1 LGIKASPAN
10 RPGSKCLT
18 MSMKSPLAA
27 LFLMLL
33 CSSSTFA
40 QDRAAT
46 PDLAKPGPAAAA
58 QLSQDQIRDLIREAA
73 ERDIENDKKQR
84 DYTYIQREEEHKL
97 DGKGQVKSSESRTYE
112 IMVLYEE
119 PVRKLIARDDK
130 PLSDS
135 DARKEDEKL
144 QKIIEK
150 RKNQSEGDR
159 RKRLEKQEKD
169 REDGRRF
176 VKEIAD
182 AYNFRFTGKD
192 NLGGRETLVI
202 DADPRPGYEPHM
214 KEAKFLPKFRFRVWL
229 DQAEKQWV
237 KLDIQCIDTVS
248 VGLFLLRVHKGS
260 NIQIEQVRVN
270 DEIWLPRHVALKL
283 DARLALLKG
292 LNIEEDVAFRDY
304 KKFRTDSRIVPAAD
318 IQDPPI
324 QSSPHQ

>member
-1 LGIKASPAN
+1 MKQTATSLLLLAFLSWPA
-10 RPGSKCLT
+10 
-18 MSMKSPLAA
+18 LAQNQPA
-27 LFLMLL
+27 ENPKQ
-33 CSSSTFA
+33 S
-40 QDRAAT
+40 AT
-46 PDLAKPGPAAAA
+46 SGPE
-58 QLSQDQIRDLIREAA
+58 LSQDQVRNFIREAA
-73 ERDIENDKKQR
+73 EKDIENDKKQR

-119 PVRKLIARDDK
+119 PVRKLIAKDDK
-130 PLSDS
+130 PLSDN
-135 DARKEDEKL
+135 DARKEDEKV
-144 QKIIEK
+144 QKIIQK
-150 RKNQSEGDR
+150 RKNESDGNR

-169 REDGRRF
+169 REEGRQF

-182 AYNFRFTGKD
+182 AYTFRFTGKE

-202 DADPRPGYEPHM
+202 DGDPRPGYEPHM
-214 KEAKFLPKFRFRVWL
+214 KDAKFLPKFRFRVWL

-237 KLDIQCIDTVS
+237 KMDIQCIDTVS

-270 DEIWLPRHVALKL
+270 DEIWLPKHVALKL

-304 KKFRTDSRIVPAAD
+304 KKFRTDTRIVPAAD
-318 IQDPPI
+318 VQDPPI

>member
-1 LGIKASPAN
+1 MKPPAARVLLLVLTSCLAWTQNRSAEPTSPSPAAV
-10 RPGSKCLT
+10 
-18 MSMKSPLAA
+18 PL
-27 LFLMLL
+27 
-33 CSSSTFA
+33 
-40 QDRAAT
+40 
-46 PDLAKPGPAAAA
+46 
-58 QLSQDQIRDLIREAA
+58 LSQDQIRDLIREAS
-73 ERDIENDKKQR
+73 EKDIENDKKQR
-84 DYTYIQREEEHKL
+84 DYTYIQREEEHRL
-97 DGKGQVKSSESRTYE
+97 DGKGQVKSSESKTYE

-119 PVRKLIARDDK
+119 PVRKLIAKDDK

-135 DARKEDEKL
+135 DARKEDEKV

-150 RKNQSEGDR
+150 RKNESDGDR

-169 REDGRRF
+169 REEGRQF

-182 AYNFRFTGKD
+182 AYNFRFSGKEI
-192 NLGGRETLVI
+192 LGGRDTLVI

-214 KEAKFLPKFRFRVWL
+214 KDAKFLPKFRFRVWL
-229 DQAEKQWV
+229 DQAEQQWV

-260 NIQIEQVRVN
+260 NIQLEQVRVN

-304 KKFRTDSRIVPAAD
+304 RKFRTDTKILPAAEV
-318 IQDPPI
+318 QE
-324 QSSPHQ
+324 QH